1 MIFKRGVVMIILNG
15 HSLTLEDLWKIAK
28 GKHKLRIAEE
38 NKTKIIKAERV
49 VKKIAESDEAVYG
62 INTGFGHLSTIKIN
76 KDELSDLQINLL
88 KSHACGVG
96 DILPKET
103 VRVMMALRINAII
116 QGYSGISLEAVIK
129 MIELYNNDIIPVVY
143 EKGSLGASGDLAMLS
158 HMSLPLLGLGEVIYK
173 DKIMKSIDALNLTKI
188 KALKY
193 LKPKEGLSLINGT
206 QGMSA
211 IGGLVLYEGFRLY
224 KFANLALAMT
234 MEALLGVID
243 AFDNRVQEVRKQ
255 LGQIEAAKEILN
267 NLKGSKKI
275 TKQNSIRVQD
285 AYSIRCAPQVH
296 GACLD
301 ALEHTKT
308 ILEREINA
316 VTDNPLIFNNEAISA
331 GNFHGEPLALVFD
344 YLSLALA
351 ELANISE
358 RRIERMVNPHLS
370 FGLPPFLAKHS
381 GTHSGF
387 MIVQYT
393 AASLVSENKV
403 LAHPASVDSI
413 PSSANQEDHVS
424 MGSISVRKARNILD
438 NAYKVLSMEMFTAAQ
453 AIDLR
458 GNKGLGKN
466 TKKAYEI
473 IRKEIPFIEKDTK
486 MYPYLQIIEKLLKDE
501 QFEKEVFK

>member
-1 MIFKRGVVMIILNG
+1 MIVLDG
-15 HSLTLEDLWKIAK
+15 HSLTLDDLGIIAK
-28 GKHKLRIAEE
+28 GKDKIEINKE
-38 NKTKIIKAERV
+38 NKTKIIKASDF
-49 VKKIAESDEAVYG
+49 VKKIAEGDEAVYG
-62 INTGFGHLSTIKIN
+62 INTGFGHLSSVKIN
-76 KDELSDLQINLL
+76 KEELSDLQKNLL
-88 KSHACGVG
+88 ISHACGVG
-96 DILPKET
+96 NILPKET

-116 QGYSGISLEAVIK
+116 QGFSGISLETVLK
-129 MIELYNNDIIPVVY
+129 MVELYNNDLIPVVY
-143 EKGSLGASGDLAMLS
+143 EKGSLGASGDLALLS

-173 DKIMKSIDALNLTKI
+173 DKIMKSADALKLANVEP
-188 KALKY
+188 LKN

-206 QGMSA
+206 QAMSA
-211 IGGLVLYEGFRLY
+211 IGGLVLLEGFKLY
-224 KFANLALAMT
+224 KFANLSLAMT
-234 MEALLGVID
+234 MEALEGVTN
-243 AFDNRVQEVRKQ
+243 AFDNRVHEIRKQ
-255 LGQIEAAKEILN
+255 LGQIEVAKDVLN
-267 NLKGSKKI
+267 YLKGSKNV
-275 TKQNSIRVQD
+275 TKQNEVRVQD

-316 VTDNPLIFNNEAISA
+316 VTDNPLIFDDEAISA

-344 YLSLALA
+344 YLATALA

-358 RRIERMVNPHLS
+358 RRLERMVNPHLS
-370 FGLPPFLAKHS
+370 NGLPPFLAKYS

-424 MGSISVRKARNILD
+424 MGAISARKAREILD
-438 NAYKVLSMEMFTAAQ
+438 NSRKVIAMEMFTAAQ

-458 GNKGLGKN
+458 GNKGLGLN
-466 TKKAYEI
+466 TKKAYQL
-473 IRKEIPFIEKDTK
+473 IRKEIPFIEKDIE
-486 MYPYLQIIEKLLKDE
+486 MYPYLQKAENLLKDGN
-501 QFEKEVFK
+501 FYKEVFK